1 MERPAGPTV
10 HRNRRQRTLW
20 QRLRSP
26 SATSPPSRLRSQSM
40 AHDLDDYCAANQPR
54 FVDELIELLR
64 IPSISADPARAG
76 DVRRN
81 AEHVATAARAAG
93 FGTVE
98 VVPTDGHPAVYAERI
113 VDESLPTV
121 LVYGHHDV
129 QPVDPLDEWVS
140 PPFEP
145 EVRDGRLYAR
155 GAVDDKGQVYMHLKA
170 VEAHLRTRG
179 ELPLNLRL
187 LVEGEEEIGSEHFE
201 QLVETLGDRLVA
213 DVAVISD
220 TGIFARGVPSLTVGL
235 RGLSG
240 VEVEVRGPSLDLH
253 SGAFGGAVQ
262 NPIEALA
269 RMLASLKDPVS
280 GRVLVPGFYDD
291 VVEPTEE
298 ERAGYRSLPFDEA
311 TFRADAGGITQT
323 VGEEGWSVL
332 ERRWVRPTLE
342 INGIWGGYQG
352 PGSKT
357 IIPARAGAKISC
369 RLVPAQKPAVIG
381 EAVAE
386 ALRASTPVGVT
397 AEVTVR
403 EGGNPVITPTD
414 HPAVRAASRA
424 MGAVFGTEPVIIREG
439 GSIPPVE
446 VFQRLLGIQSVLVGV
461 GLPDDHIHAPNEKFD
476 LDHYAM
482 GVRVLA
488 RLWDE
493 IAKEMA

>member
-1 MERPAGPTV
+1 MLSRAA
-10 HRNRRQRTLW
+10 TL
-20 QRLRSP
+20 
-26 SATSPPSRLRSQSM
+26 TGM
-40 AHDLDDYCAANQPR
+40 ARDLDDYCTEHQPR
-54 FVDELIELLR
+54 FVDELIALLR
-64 IPSISADPARAG
+64 IPSISADPAHAS
-76 DVRRN
+76 DVARS
-81 AEHVATAARAAG
+81 AEHIAGAAHDAG
-93 FGTVE
+93 FSTVE
-98 VVPTDGHPAVYAERI
+98 IVPTDGHPAVYAERL
-113 VDESLPTV
+113 VDPALPTV

-155 GAVDDKGQVYMHLKA
+155 GAVDDKGQVYMHIKA

-179 ELPLNLRL
+179 ELPVNLRL
-187 LVEGEEEIGSEHFE
+187 LVEGEEEIGSVHFE
-201 QLVETLGDRLVA
+201 QLVSTLRQRLVA
-213 DVAVISD
+213 DVAVVSD

-235 RGLSG
+235 RGLAG
-240 VEVEVRGPSLDLH
+240 VEVTVHGPSMDLH
-253 SGAFGGAVQ
+253 SGMFGGAVQ

-269 RMLASLKDPVS
+269 GMLASLKDPRT
-280 GRVLVPGFYDD
+280 GRVTVPGFYND
-291 VVEPTEE
+291 VVDPTDE

-311 TFRADAGGITQT
+311 VFRADAGGISET
-323 VGEEGWSVL
+323 VGERGWSVL
-332 ERRWVRPTLE
+332 EQRWVRPTLE

-357 IIPARAGAKISC
+357 IIPAYASAKITC
-369 RLVPAQKPAVIG
+369 RLVPRQNPAVIA
-381 EAVAE
+381 ERVAS
-386 ALRASTPVGVT
+386 ALRASTPAGVR
-397 AEVTVR
+397 ADVEAKP
-403 EGGNPVITPTD
+403 GGNPVLTPAD

-424 MGAVFGTEPVIIREG
+424 MGAVFGKDPVIIREG

-446 VFQRLLGIQSVLVGV
+446 VFQRVLGIQSVLVGV

-493 IAKEMA
+493 IAEELA

>member
-1 MERPAGPTV
+1 
-10 HRNRRQRTLW
+10 
-20 QRLRSP
+20 
-26 SATSPPSRLRSQSM
+26 M
-40 AHDLDDYCAANQPR
+40 AHDLDEYCTANQPR
-54 FVDELIELLR
+54 FVEELIEVLR
-64 IPSISADPARAG
+64 IPSISADPAHAA
-76 DVRRN
+76 DVRRS
-81 AEHVATAARAAG
+81 AERVAAAARDAG
-93 FGTVE
+93 LTSVE
-98 VVPTDGHPAVYAERI
+98 LVETDGHPAVYAERM

-129 QPVDPLDEWVS
+129 QPVDPLDEWIS

-155 GAVDDKGQVYMHLKA
+155 GAVDDKGQVHMHLKA

-179 ELPLNLRL
+179 ELPVNLRL
-187 LVEGEEEIGSEHFE
+187 LIEGEEEIGSVHFE
-201 QLVETLGDRLVA
+201 QLVETLRPRLAA

-235 RGLSG
+235 RGLCG

-253 SGAFGGAVQ
+253 SGSFGGAVQ
-262 NPIEALA
+262 NPVEALA
-269 RMLASLKDPVS
+269 RMLASLKDPVT
-280 GRVLVPGFYDD
+280 GRVLVPGFYED

-298 ERAGYRSLPFDEA
+298 ERAGYRSLPYSEDD
-311 TFRADAGGITQT
+311 FREQAGGIPET
-323 VGEEGWSVL
+323 VGEQGWTVL

-357 IIPARAGAKISC
+357 IIPAHAGAKISC
-369 RLVPAQKPAVIG
+369 RLVPAQKPAVIAQ
-381 EAVAE
+381 AVAE
-386 ALRASTPVGVT
+386 ALRAAVPRGVT
-397 AEVTVR
+397 AEVTVK
-403 EGGNPVITPTD
+403 EGGSPVLTPAD

-424 MGAVFGTEPVIIREG
+424 MGAVFEKEPVIIREG

-446 VFQRLLGIQSVLVGV
+446 VFQRVLGMQSVLVGV

-476 LDHYAM
+476 LDQYAM

-493 IAKEMA
+493 VAEEMR

>member
-1 MERPAGPTV
+1 MHRTPECPVV
-10 HRNRRQRTLW
+10 HIGAVVAPPQSTLAVM
-20 QRLRSP
+20 P
-26 SATSPPSRLRSQSM
+26 
-40 AHDLDDYCAANQPR
+40 HDLDDYCSANQPR

-64 IPSISADPARAG
+64 IPSISAVPAHAP

-81 AEHVATAARAAG
+81 AEHLAAAARDAG
-93 FGTVE
+93 FPEVE
-98 VVPTDGHPAVYAERI
+98 IVETDGHPAVFAQRV
-113 VDESLPTV
+113 VDASLPTV

-129 QPVDPLDEWVS
+129 QPVDPLEEWVS

-170 VEAHLRTRG
+170 VEAHMRTRG
-179 ELPLNLRL
+179 ELPVNLKL

-201 QLVETLGDRLVA
+201 DLVASLGERLSA

-235 RGLSG
+235 RGLAG
-240 VEVEVRGPSLDLH
+240 VEVEVHGPSLDLH
-253 SGAFGGAVQ
+253 SGVFGGAVQ
-262 NPIEALA
+262 NPVEALA
-269 RMLASLKDPVS
+269 RMLASLKDPVT

-291 VVEPTEE
+291 VVDPTDA
-298 ERAGYRSLPFDEA
+298 EREAYAALPFSEEA
-311 TFRADAGGITQT
+311 FRAQAGGIPAT
-323 VGEEGWSVL
+323 VGESGWTVL

-342 INGIWGGYQG
+342 VNGIWGGYQG

-357 IIPARAGAKISC
+357 IIPAHAGAKITC
-369 RLVPAQKPAVIG
+369 RLVPAQQPAVIAG
-381 EAVAE
+381 AVAD
-386 ALRASTPVGVT
+386 ALRAATPAGVT
-397 AEVTVR
+397 STVVAKH
-403 EGGNPVITPTD
+403 GGSPVLTPSD

-424 MGAVFGTEPVIIREG
+424 MAAVFDKEPVIIREG

-446 VFQRLLGIQSVLVGV
+446 VFQRVLGLQSVLVGV
-461 GLPDDHIHAPNEKFD
+461 GLPDDQIHAPNEKFD

-482 GVRVLA
+482 GIRILA

-493 IAKEMA
+493 MAEELAA

>member
-1 MERPAGPTV
+1 MP
-10 HRNRRQRTLW
+10 
-20 QRLRSP
+20 
-26 SATSPPSRLRSQSM
+26 
-40 AHDLDDYCAANQPR
+40 HDLDDYCTVNQPR

-64 IPSISADPARAG
+64 IPSISADPDHAG

-81 AEHVATAARAAG
+81 ADHIAAAAREVG

-98 VVPTDGHPAVYAERI
+98 VVETEGHPAVYAERI
-113 VDESLPTV
+113 VDGSLPTV

-179 ELPLNLRL
+179 ELPVNLRL

-201 QLVETLGDRLVA
+201 PLVETMRDRLVA

-240 VEVEVRGPSLDLH
+240 VEVVVRGPSLDLH
-253 SGAFGGAVQ
+253 SGVFGGAVQ
-262 NPIEALA
+262 NPVEALA

-291 VVEPTEE
+291 VVEPSEE
-298 ERAGYRSLPFDEA
+298 ELSGYRSLPFDEA
-311 TFRADAGGITQT
+311 TFRADAGGIAET

-357 IIPARAGAKISC
+357 IIPAHAGAKISC
-369 RLVPAQKPAVIG
+369 RLVPSQNPAVIG
-381 EAVAE
+381 EAVAA
-386 ALRASTPVGVT
+386 ALRAATPAGVT
-397 AEVTVR
+397 TEVTVR
-403 EGGNPVITPTD
+403 EGGNPVITPVD
-414 HPAVRAASRA
+414 HAAVRAASRA
-424 MGAVFGTEPVIIREG
+424 MGAVFGKEPVIIREG

-446 VFQRLLGIQSVLVGV
+446 VLQRVLGIQSVLVGV